1 MGSKRLT
8 SKRVGSPDFMLIL
21 LTLILLCLGIVMV
34 FSSSVGSLVGNTSA
48 VNHVDIYKYFEQ
60 QILWAVIGSASMIFF
75 MNFNHKALKKLAPTI
90 LLIGIVA
97 LVLVYIPALGGS
109 SQRGSARW
117 LNLRII
123 TVQPSESIKLALA
136 IFVATVL
143 ADRGVKNLK
152 SLLLPFGVV
161 GVCLALVIK
170 QPDLGTTMVIVLM
183 VLSMLFT
190 AGLALRYFAPI
201 FALGGIGVYYVIH
214 HTTYMMDRI
223 KVWFNPWQSAQGGGY
238 QTVNALMSLGSGGI
252 FGVGLGR
259 GMQKFGHLPEN
270 HTDMIFAV
278 IGEELGLIGTTA
290 VIALFVLLVWRGLTI
305 AQRVKEPFSR
315 YLAVGITCMVGF
327 QAVINIGVVTG
338 LLPVTGVT
346 LPFISYGGS
355 SLVLLL
361 SGVGILLNISRYA
374 EPVVLTEQKPET
386 SQSL

>member
-117 LNLRII
+117 LNFRII

-143 ADRGVKNLK
+143 ADRGVRNLK

-190 AGLALRYFAPI
+190 AGLALRYFVPI

-214 HTTYMMDRI
+214 HTSYMMDRI

-374 EPVVLTEQKPET
+374 EPMVLTEQKPET